1 MSIPQTTSDI
11 QTARKAASFDPN
23 VVNKVLNAGSRDAE
37 VRQRIARIVAEEEGF
52 DKRGRDYMSRPQQ
65 LERGLAVAR
74 RLFETVDKHDLD
86 YMEYIEA
93 LFAVDEYSGLNLHE
107 IAFTPVIQA
116 QGSDEQQADWL
127 PKCYNHEILGAYLQT
142 ELGHGSNVQQLE
154 TTSSY
159 DPATHEFILHS
170 PTVSATKWWI
180 GALGIMATHGVVQ
193 ARLQLDGKDMGPHL
207 FLVQRE
213 SMSCFFSNRW
223 AGLIARC
230 QQSARRRTI
239 ASCPASLLARSV
251 RKYTAQWVPST
262 TAVRR
267 HSFKLLKLPPEAII
281 YARPLAG
288 ARFDKVRIPRSQML
302 ARFAQVTAEGK
313 YVRPPHDKLSYG
325 GMIFIRAQMIGSLSW
340 RLAKAATISLRY
352 LHMRRQ
358 FADPELKAGEPGYGI
373 ERPVITYPGVY
384 RRVIPV
390 LARTIVFITAGKD
403 MANLYH
409 SMSSQL
415 SSGSTTLLAET
426 HAVSSGLKTY
436 VSTSVVEGI
445 ETVRRAMGGHG
456 FLAASGV
463 GRIYASELPSATYEG
478 DNYILHLQVARAA
491 LKSFHSFVTSPS
503 TNSLSPFSAYL
514 STLRPPPCLPLAPPT
529 SFLSPSFLIHLL
541 SLRAALSISR
551 LAGLGKKPSELSWES
566 VETSK
571 AVVEAFLARRMG
583 EAMEDGGLLVDGA
596 GEREREVMRK
606 VVLFFLLHTVEEA
619 LPALLEFSILAPP
632 APRALLGASVSSSRA
647 IPNWIDLLRLE
658 LDQLAQQL
666 LPELVGLTDSF
677 GFSDWELDTVVRLSF
692 PLTLRLPERSCLIL
706 GRGGQAGNVDGGV
719 YERMLDKAQAD
730 EQLNLGTVEHQ
741 QRLYKEYIRPILERG
756 RRLSKL

>member
-207 FLVQRE
+207 FLVQLRSE
-213 SMSCFFSNRW
+213 KDHSLMPGIS
-223 AGLIARC
+223 AGEIGPKVHGAMG
-230 QQSARRRTI
+230 
-239 ASCPASLLARSV
+239 SLDNG
-251 RKYTAQWVPST
+251 W
-262 TAVRR
+262 
-267 HSFKLLKLPPEAII
+267 
-281 YARPLAG
+281 

-352 LHMRRQ
+352 LHIRRQ
-358 FADPELKAGEPGYGI
+358 FADPDLKAGEPGYGI

-514 STLRPPPCLPLAPPT
+514 STLRPPPSLPLAPPT

-677 GFSDWELDTVVRLSF
+677 GFSDWELDTV
-692 PLTLRLPERSCLIL
+692 
-706 GRGGQAGNVDGGV
+706 AGNVDGGV

>member
-1 MSIPQTTSDI
+1 MSVPQTTLDI
-11 QTARKAASFDPN
+11 QAARKTASFDPS

-37 VRQRIARIVAEEEGF
+37 MRQRIARIVAEERAF
-52 DKRGRDYMSRPQQ
+52 DKRERDYMSRPQQ
-65 LERGLAVAR
+65 LERGLAVSR
-74 RLFETVDKHDLD
+74 HLFETVDKHDLD

-93 LFAVDEYSGLNLHE
+93 LFALDEYSGLNLHE

-116 QGSDEQQADWL
+116 QGSDEQQAEWL

-154 TTSSY
+154 TTSTY

-207 FLVQRE
+207 FLVQLRSE
-213 SMSCFFSNRW
+213 KDHSLMPGIS
-223 AGLIARC
+223 AGEIGPKVHGAMG
-230 QQSARRRTI
+230 
-239 ASCPASLLARSV
+239 SLDNG
-251 RKYTAQWVPST
+251 W
-262 TAVRR
+262 
-267 HSFKLLKLPPEAII
+267 
-281 YARPLAG
+281 

-302 ARFAQVTAEGK
+302 ERFAQVTPEGK

-340 RLAKAATISLRY
+340 RLAKAVTISLRY

-358 FADPELKAGEPGYGI
+358 FADPDLKAGEPGYGI
-373 ERPVITYPGVY
+373 ERQVITYPGVY

-415 SSGSTTLLAET
+415 SSGNTTLLAET

-436 VSTSVVEGI
+436 VSTTVIEGI

-463 GRIYASELPSATYEG
+463 GKIFAAELPSATYEG

-491 LKSFHSFVTSPS
+491 LKSFRSFVSSPS
-503 TNSLSPFSAYL
+503 TNPLSPSSAYL
-514 STLRPPPCLPLAPPT
+514 SSLRPAPSLPLAPPT
-529 SFLSPSFLIHLL
+529 SFLSPSILIHLL
-541 SLRAALSISR
+541 SLRAALSVAR

-566 VETSK
+566 VEVSK
-571 AVVEAFLARRMG
+571 VVVEAFLARRMG
-583 EAMEDGGLLVDGA
+583 EAVEEGGLLVDGA

-606 VVLFFLLHTVEEA
+606 VVLFFLLDTVERA
-619 LPALLEFSILAPP
+619 LPALLEFGILAPP
-632 APRALLGASVSSSRA
+632 SPLALLDPSSSASRSA
-647 IPNWIDLLRLE
+647 PSWIDILRRE
-658 LDQLAQQL
+658 VDQLAQQL

-677 GFSDWELDTVVRLSF
+677 GFSDWELDTV
-692 PLTLRLPERSCLIL
+692 
-706 GRGGQAGNVDGGV
+706 AGNLDGAV
-719 YERMLDKAQAD
+719 YERMLEKAQAD
-730 EQLNLGTVEHQ
+730 EQLNVGTVEHR
-741 QRLYKEYIRPILERG
+741 QRLYREYIRPILERG

>member
-1 MSIPQTTSDI
+1 MSVPQTTFDI

-37 VRQRIARIVAEEEGF
+37 VRQRIARIVAKEKDF
-52 DKRGRDYMSRPQQ
+52 DKRGRDYLSRPQQ

-74 RLFETVDKHDLD
+74 HLFETVDKHDLD

-154 TTSSY
+154 TTSTY
-159 DPATHEFILHS
+159 DPAKHEFILHS

-207 FLVQRE
+207 FLVQLRSE
-213 SMSCFFSNRW
+213 KDHSLMPGIS
-223 AGLIARC
+223 AGEIGPKVHGAMG
-230 QQSARRRTI
+230 
-239 ASCPASLLARSV
+239 SLDNG
-251 RKYTAQWVPST
+251 W
-262 TAVRR
+262 
-267 HSFKLLKLPPEAII
+267 
-281 YARPLAG
+281 

-313 YVRPPHDKLSYG
+313 YVQPPHDKLSYG

-340 RLAKAATISLRY
+340 RLAKAVTISLRY

-358 FADPELKAGEPGYGI
+358 FADPDLKAGEPGYGI

-390 LARTIVFITAGKD
+390 LAKTIVFITAGKD

-503 TNSLSPFSAYL
+503 TKSPSPSSAYL
-514 STLRPPPCLPLAPPT
+514 STLRPSPSLPLAPPT

-566 VETSK
+566 IETSK

-583 EAMEDGGLLVDGA
+583 EAVEDGGLLVDGA

-632 APRALLGASVSSSRA
+632 APRALLGSSVSSSRA
-647 IPNWIDLLRLE
+647 VPTWIDLLRLE

-677 GFSDWELDTVVRLSF
+677 GFSDWELDTV
-692 PLTLRLPERSCLIL
+692 
-706 GRGGQAGNVDGGV
+706 AGNADGGV
-719 YERMLDKAQAD
+719 YECMLEKAQAD
-730 EQLNLGTVEHQ
+730 EQLNLGTGEHQ

>member
-1 MSIPQTTSDI
+1 MSVPQTTLDI
-11 QTARKAASFDPN
+11 QAARKTASFDPS

-37 VRQRIARIVAEEEGF
+37 MRQRIARIVAEERAF
-52 DKRGRDYMSRPQQ
+52 DKRERDYMSRPQQ

-74 RLFETVDKHDLD
+74 HLFETVDKHDLD
-86 YMEYIEA
+86 YMEYVEA

-116 QGSDEQQADWL
+116 QGSDEQQAEWL

-154 TTSSY
+154 TTSTY

-207 FLVQRE
+207 FLVQLRSE
-213 SMSCFFSNRW
+213 KDHSLMPGIS
-223 AGLIARC
+223 AGEIGPKVHGAMG
-230 QQSARRRTI
+230 
-239 ASCPASLLARSV
+239 SLDNG
-251 RKYTAQWVPST
+251 W
-262 TAVRR
+262 
-267 HSFKLLKLPPEAII
+267 
-281 YARPLAG
+281 

-302 ARFAQVTAEGK
+302 ERFAQVTPEGK

-340 RLAKAATISLRY
+340 RLAKAVTISLRY

-358 FADPELKAGEPGYGI
+358 FADPDLKAGEPGYGI
-373 ERPVITYPGVY
+373 ERQVITYPGVY

-415 SSGSTTLLAET
+415 SSGNTTLLAET

-436 VSTSVVEGI
+436 VSTTVVAGI

-463 GRIYASELPSATYEG
+463 GKIFATELPSATYEG

-491 LKSFHSFVTSPS
+491 LKSFRSFVSSPS
-503 TNSLSPFSAYL
+503 TNPLSPSSAYL
-514 STLRPPPCLPLAPPT
+514 SSLRPAPSLPLAPPT
-529 SFLSPSFLIHLL
+529 SFLSPSILIHLL
-541 SLRAALSISR
+541 SLRAALSVAR

-566 VETSK
+566 VEVSK
-571 AVVEAFLARRMG
+571 VVVEAFLARRMG
-583 EAMEDGGLLVDGA
+583 EAVEEGGLLVEGA
-596 GEREREVMRK
+596 GERERQVMRK
-606 VVLFFLLHTVEEA
+606 VVLFFLLDTVERA
-619 LPALLEFSILAPP
+619 LPALLEFGILAPP
-632 APRALLGASVSSSRA
+632 SPRALLDPSLPASRSSPS
-647 IPNWIDLLRLE
+647 WIDILRRE
-658 LDQLAQQL
+658 VDQLAQQL

-677 GFSDWELDTVVRLSF
+677 GFSDWELDTV
-692 PLTLRLPERSCLIL
+692 
-706 GRGGQAGNVDGGV
+706 AGNFDGAV
-719 YERMLDKAQAD
+719 YERMLEKAQAD
-730 EQLNLGTVEHQ
+730 EELNVGTVEHR
-741 QRLYKEYIRPILERG
+741 QRLYREYIRPILERG